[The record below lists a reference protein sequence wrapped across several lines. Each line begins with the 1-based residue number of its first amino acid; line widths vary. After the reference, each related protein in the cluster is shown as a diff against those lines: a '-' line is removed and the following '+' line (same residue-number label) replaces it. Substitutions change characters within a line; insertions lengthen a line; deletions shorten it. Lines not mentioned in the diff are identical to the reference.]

1 MNTIQRKIL
10 IVVALAIGAMLLFP
24 PFLCQSNGIGYAFI
38 FSETGK
44 CWGNP
49 GAINA
54 AQLVVQ
60 WIGVAS
66 IGAIVFVLAKDYQP
80 KDGAIRA
87 TTATVFG
94 AVGLARQRAMIW
106 LWAGLGAFIGKM
118 LYAYLGNHSGS
129 MVGAIGI
136 AGVGLLL
143 FAASLTWHTAR
154 ILYMGPVAALAT
166 PKQTTNWRRVLV
178 VVLVAIAL
186 LVGLYA
192 WNRFN
197 SNELTFDDAAIQSV
211 PGKSTFEPD
220 K

>member
-10 IVVALAIGAMLLFP
+10 IVVALAIGVMLLFP

-87 TTATVFG
+87 TAATVFG
-94 AVGLARQRAMIW
+94 ALGLARQRAMIW
-106 LWAGLGAFIGKM
+106 LWVGLGAFIVKM
-118 LYAYLGNHSGS
+118 LYAYFGS
-129 MVGAIGI
+129 NTTTAVSAVGVVGA
-136 AGVGLLL
+136 GVFL
-143 FAASLTWHTAR
+143 FVASLIWNTAR
-154 ILYMGPVAALAT
+154 ILYLGPNAAMESPTQA
-166 PKQTTNWRRVLV
+166 TNWRRVLV
-178 VVLVAIAL
+178 VVLVALAL
-186 LVGLYA
+186 LSGLYA

-197 SNELTFDDAAIQSV
+197 SNGLIFDDAAIQAA